1 MSQSSEM
8 AALNVG
14 PKEFEKEMNTCY
26 LAAIRLQPF
35 HRVSSEEDQDMK
47 TQDTGPRYQRYTS
60 KE

>member
-1 MSQSSEM
+1 M

-35 HRVSSEEDQDMK
+35 HRVSPEEDQDMK